1 MPAPEPPLRAKPP
14 AATAIRRSER
24 LEAAVGGI
32 SRIAHEVWRVER
44 VCGFGDSEVT
54 RIAEVQRGVIHREQ
68 LIEAGIGRDAIQH
81 RLRTG
86 YLHKLYRSVYVV
98 GRPRLEP
105 LATATAAVMQADGRG
120 VLGHRTFGAIW
131 GMTEAP
137 ESPVEL
143 TVVGNGMRSRRGL
156 IVHRVNSLSP
166 ADVRLCKGLP
176 GTSPAR
182 TLVDLAGVLTV
193 DELESALAIARRRNL
208 ASDQEI
214 HAAIARAPHAK
225 GVATL
230 RKLLSEGKHPRLT
243 RSKYERKLLKLLSAA
258 QLPKPVPNAKV
269 EGHEVDLLWPQ
280 HRLVVEFD
288 SVAFHMDRKAFE
300 QDRLRDQRLTAAG
313 YRVLRITARQ
323 LDTTPE
329 AVVARIAQALAHGNP
344 HGIAHGNPSHHP
356 N

>member
-1 MPAPEPPLRAKPP
+1 VTAPEPRLGDKSA
-14 AATAIRRSER
+14 AATANRHRSGLETRER
-24 LEAAVGGI
+24 ATSHVA
-32 SRIAHEVWRVER
+32 REVWHLEGVEG
-44 VCGFGDSEVT
+44 VGDHEIA
-54 RIAEVQRGVIHREQ
+54 RIAETQRGLVHRRQ
-68 LIEAGIGRDAIQH
+68 LIEAQIGPDAIRH
-81 RLRTG
+81 RLHVG
-86 YLHKLYRSVYVV
+86 HLHTLYPAVYVV

-105 LATATAAVMQADGRG
+105 LAAATAAVMHADGAG
-120 VLGHRTFGAIW
+120 VLSYRTFGAIW
-131 GMTEAP
+131 GLVDAP
-137 ESPVEL
+137 ELPVEL
-143 TVVGNGMRSRRGL
+143 TFVGRGVRSRRGL

-182 TLVDLAGVLTV
+182 TLLDLAGVLTV

-214 HAAIARAPHAK
+214 HASITRAPRAK

-230 RKLLSEGKHPRLT
+230 RALLAEAKHPRLT
-243 RSKYERKLLKLLSAA
+243 RSKYERKLLKLLTAA

-280 HRLVVEFD
+280 HRLIVEFD
-288 SVAFHMDRKAFE
+288 SAAFHMDRTAFE
-300 QDRLRDQRLTAAG
+300 RDRLRDQRLTAAG

-329 AVVARIAQALAHGNP
+329 AIVARIAQALAHSNP
-344 HGIAHGNPSHHP
+344 NHRP